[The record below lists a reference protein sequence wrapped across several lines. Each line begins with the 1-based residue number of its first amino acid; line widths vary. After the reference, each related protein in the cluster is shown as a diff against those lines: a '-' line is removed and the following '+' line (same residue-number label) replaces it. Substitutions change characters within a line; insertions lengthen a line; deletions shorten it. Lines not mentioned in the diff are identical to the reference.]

1 MGNCASVVNCTLTS
15 QPIESDPDV
24 AGIGVLVAF
33 SATVIITFIAVIIG
47 YLTDSLPDSTLTELD
62 RAREQTFSMR
72 LSLPDASD
80 SDGEDT
86 DTRLFALKAPS

>member
-1 MGNCASVVNCTLTS
+1 MGNCASTVNCTVTG

-47 YLTDSLPDSTLTELD
+47 YLTDSLPDSTLTEMD
-62 RAREQTFSMR
+62 RAREQTVPIG
-72 LSLPDASD
+72 LSLPDASG
-80 SDGEDT
+80 SDGEAT
-86 DTRLFALKAPS
+86 ESRLFALKEPS